1 MGHAQ
6 YQSQS
11 EKSNYVQIL
20 PPLAVHHNT
29 LHPLDVVYAA
39 VKTIFTLFALLILNL
54 GLMILFGK
62 AVEIIS
68 IRRPLFLAFYVF
80 YVYVGWYKF
89 WQLVVKHPIEWSRL
103 EIVTFSIVPFSSIG
117 DILLSK
123 IMPDY
128 MVLAFV
134 VIRLLV
140 YTYKIFQGYYHPAN
154 TQSVP
159 QDTALQRGGFEKC
172 IVREQL

>member
-1 MGHAQ
+1 MGHSQ

-11 EKSNYVQIL
+11 QKSKYVQIL
-20 PPLAVHHNT
+20 PPLAVHRNS
-29 LHPLDVVYAA
+29 LHPLEVVIAA
-39 VKTIFTLFALLILNL
+39 VKTMLTLFALLILNV
-54 GLMILFGK
+54 GLMIIFGK
-62 AVEIIS
+62 AIEIIS

-80 YVYVGWYKF
+80 YAYVGWYKF
-89 WQLVVKHPIEWSRL
+89 WRLVVKRPMGWSRL
-103 EIVTFSIVPFSSIG
+103 EIAVFCIVPFSSIG
-117 DILLSK
+117 DVLLIK

-134 VIRLLV
+134 AIRLLV

-159 QDTALQRGGFEKC
+159 QDTALQLGGFKKC
-172 IVREQL
+172 IERAQV